1 MKFIDLTI
9 EVIDLSRDES
19 ESNSEST
26 EEECCICYEVLS
38 QGRTIKLECGHTYH
52 TKCMKKWAEKPCQRR
67 CPLDRQ
73 LIQMSE
79 LYEINRQDDQQIKVT
94 VPDVP
99 VSGGWHSPLHHGGG
113 GGGYRSWL

>member
-38 QGRTIKLECGHTYH
+38 QGRTIKLKCGHTYH
-52 TKCMKKWAEKPCQRR
+52 TKCIKKWAAYPHKRT
-67 CPLDRQ
+67 CPFDRKR
-73 LIQMSE
+73 ISRSE
-79 LYEINRQDDQQIKVT
+79 LDEIMAQPMFD
-94 VPDVP
+94 P
-99 VSGGWHSPLHHGGG
+99 VNHPAPVWPRDFGGVWGDINLG
-113 GGGYRSWL
+113 

>member
-1 MKFIDLTI
+1 MKFIDLTV

-38 QGRTIKLECGHTYH
+38 QGRTIKLKCGHTYQK
-52 TKCMKKWAEKPCQRR
+52 KCMKKWAKKPCQRT
-67 CPLDRQ
+67 CPMDRQ

-79 LYEINRQDDQQIKVT
+79 LYEIMRRDDQKIKVT

-99 VSGGWHSPLHHGGG
+99 VSGGWPRDFGGIWG
-113 GGGYRSWL
+113 DINLG